1 MPPNVSRKPARA
13 ARRRFLIAGAAGAA
27 SLALPAVSRAQAVQ
41 WRIQSAWPPRDI
53 FHEFAVEYAR
63 SVEAMTGGRFRL
75 DVVAGGS
82 VVPPFQAADAVHGG
96 IIDGAHGSAA
106 LWYNKHKACSLFGT
120 PPSFGWDSNGFIAWF
135 YYGGGEAL
143 YRELVNGVLKLDLVG
158 FLSFPMPTQ
167 PLGWF
172 KTEIGS
178 GRDLRGLRYRAF
190 GLSAEL
196 FRAMGAAVTMLPGG
210 DLAPAIDR
218 GVLDATEANNP
229 TAAVQLGLPE
239 VSKVYMTGGHHLPA
253 AAFEIVFNKRKF
265 DALPA
270 EVRAILRHASLSA
283 SSDQLW
289 QALGRYAKDFEEIRK
304 RGVRVVKSGG
314 RLLDDQLAAWDQV
327 IAERSKEP
335 FFARVVAS
343 QKAWVK
349 RTGPYLQANNLDSEA
364 LAQAWRHHF
373 G

>member
-1 MPPNVSRKPARA
+1 MTKRAPAGA
-13 ARRRFLIAGAAGAA
+13 PMTRRRFVLATGVGAAAVAA
-27 SLALPAVSRAQAVQ
+27 PQVSRAQGAR

-53 FHEFAVEYAR
+53 FHEFALDYAR
-63 SVEAMTGGRFRL
+63 RVESMTGSRLRL

-106 LWYNKHKACSLFGT
+106 LWHNKHKACSLFGT
-120 PPSFGWDSNGFIAWF
+120 PPSFGWDSNSFIAWF

-143 YRELVNGVLKLDLVG
+143 YRELVNDILKLELVG
-158 FLSFPMPTQ
+158 LLSFPMPTQ

-172 KTEIGS
+172 RKPISS
-178 GRDLRGLRYRAF
+178 GDDLRGVRYRAT

-196 FRAMGAAVTMLPGG
+196 FRAMGAAVITLPGG
-210 DLAPAIDR
+210 DL
-218 GVLDATEANNP
+218 VLDAAESNNP
-229 TAAVQLGLPE
+229 TADLQLGLPD
-239 VSKVYMTGGHHLPA
+239 VSKVYMMGGHHLQA
-253 AAFEIVFNKRKF
+253 AAFEVIFNKRKF

-270 EVRAILRHASLSA
+270 EVKAILRHALFSA

-289 QALGRYAKDFEEIRK
+289 QAHARYSKDFDEIKK
-304 RGVRVVKSGG
+304 RGVEVVKVGPK
-314 RLLDDQLAAWDQV
+314 LLDEQLAAWDRV
-327 IAERSKEP
+327 IAECAKER
-335 FFARVVAS
+335 FFAKVIAS

-349 RTGPYLQANNLDSEA
+349 RTGPYLQANNLDSDA
-364 LAQAWRHHF
+364 LAHAWRHHF